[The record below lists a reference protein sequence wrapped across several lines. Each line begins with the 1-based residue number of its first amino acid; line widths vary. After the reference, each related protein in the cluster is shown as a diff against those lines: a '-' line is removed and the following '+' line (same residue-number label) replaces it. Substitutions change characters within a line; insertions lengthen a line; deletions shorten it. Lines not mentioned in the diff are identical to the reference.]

1 MKIVSYI
8 NLPLFTISLGKLEF
22 KPSLIPTIVTLVF
35 LYLLISLGYW
45 QLSRAEY
52 KTNIQNMMNER
63 QILPVIELE
72 SAPKSLEQ
80 RMFIPV
86 TTNGVFDRQH
96 QILLD
101 NRVVNHQAG
110 YDVYTPLLR
119 KNASAIL
126 IYRGWVKSG
135 RTRQDIPDISI
146 DEQYTYVKGIL
157 NKPPSHGLILSDN
170 ANQYQ
175 KWPAVAQFINLNE
188 IEAELGYPLYPMI
201 LMLDQQHASA
211 LHLEPVALKM
221 NSAKH
226 LGYAFQW
233 FALAATLV
241 IIYLVVNTNH
251 GTSNNDRTS

>member
-146 DEQYTYVKGIL
+146 DE
-157 NKPPSHGLILSDN
+157 
-170 ANQYQ
+170 
-175 KWPAVAQFINLNE
+175 
-188 IEAELGYPLYPMI
+188 
-201 LMLDQQHASA
+201 
-211 LHLEPVALKM
+211 
-221 NSAKH
+221 
-226 LGYAFQW
+226 
-233 FALAATLV
+233 
-241 IIYLVVNTNH
+241 
-251 GTSNNDRTS
+251 